1 MDLLKSDA
9 NIQSCFQ
16 LVKEKSGFDAI
27 IIHMIKFI
35 DVQRYHMEYSR

>member
-27 IIHMIKFI
+27 IIYRTVPNGIFHL
-35 DVQRYHMEYSR
+35 SAAN